1 MIFKIYLTLIFLFLA
16 IYSYVYF
23 SNFIIRLVCF
33 IGYAGAILLVWNPD
47 LSTNIAAIFG
57 IGRGLDFFL
66 ILLSLTLLNGL
77 LIVMTY
83 LNKQHQSI
91 TTLARIN
98 AIENVI
104 KPPSENKG

>member
-1 MIFKIYLTLIFLFLA
+1 MIFKLYLTIIFLFLA

-23 SNFIIRLVCF
+23 SNFIIRIVCF
-33 IGYAGAILLVWNPD
+33 VGYAGTILLVWNPD
-47 LSTNIAAIFG
+47 LSTSIAAIFG

-91 TTLARIN
+91 TTLARMN
-98 AIENVI
+98 AIENAI
-104 KPPSENKG
+104 KPSNND

>member
-1 MIFKIYLTLIFLFLA
+1 MIFKLYLTIIFLFLA
-16 IYSYVYF
+16 IYSFVYF
-23 SNFIIRLVCF
+23 SNFIVRLVCF
-33 IGYAGAILLVWNPD
+33 VGYAGTTLLVWNPD
-47 LSTNIAAIFG
+47 LSTKIATKFG

-98 AIENVI
+98 AIENAS
-104 KPPSENKG
+104 KPSDIERG